1 MGADMG
7 ADVGSDD
14 NEPYGDSKF
23 LAVRDSTI
31 KNLRSSEKDTKHK
44 IIEKMLTLQHNM
56 KYNRHLLSVY
66 MKAKELFDKMVEE
79 HRMQIHSLEE
89 IYHHLND
96 LIRENLSAKRIKSK
110 KDAAGVTSSTMT
122 ELMKDKKR
130 IGALLKK
137 MRDSYEK
144 LMNVD
149 TVIGVTIQQINEIT
163 FMDDEDGERGEGNDT
178 DGQDEDETEGDD
190 TDGQEEDETEGDD
203 TEDDDTEGAEG
214 EDDDTE
220 DDDAEGTEGEDGDED
235 DEDDDEEEDEDD
247 DEEETE
253 EDYEDED
260 DDTEDDEGAEGAE
273 GAEDD
278 EGADDA
284 EDDEDDADGELEE
297 EEDDDDDEDDEE
309 TEEDEDDDTE
319 DDDTED
325 DDRQSKDNKFIS
337 VF

>member
-1 MGADMG
+1 MKKISRRRNDSKDKDKDKDADAGADAG
-7 ADVGSDD
+7 ADD

-23 LAVRDSTI
+23 LAMRDSTI

-89 IYHHLND
+89 IHHHLNH

-110 KDAAGVTSSTMT
+110 KDAAGMTSSTMT

-130 IGALLKK
+130 IGTLLKK

-144 LMNVD
+144 LMNID

-163 FMDDEDGERGEGNDT
+163 FMDDEDGERGEGNET
-178 DGQDEDETEGDD
+178 DGQEEETEGDDTEGDDGDYEDDETEGDEGDYEDDETEGDD
-190 TDGQEEDETEGDD
+190 AEEDETEGDD
-203 TEDDDTEGAEG
+203 TES
-214 EDDDTE
+214 
-220 DDDAEGTEGEDGDED
+220 
-235 DEDDDEEEDEDD
+235 DEEEDDD
-247 DEEETE
+247 

-260 DDTEDDEGAEGAE
+260 DTEGDEDDEAEEDDTEDDE
-273 GAEDD
+273 
-278 EGADDA
+278 
-284 EDDEDDADGELEE
+284 DEDEE
-297 EEDDDDDEDDEE
+297 EE
-309 TEEDEDDDTE
+309 TEDEDETEGDDGE
-319 DDDTED
+319 KDDGEKDD
-325 DDRQSKDNKFIS
+325 DDRQSNDNNMFIG

>member
-1 MGADMG
+1 MKKISRRRNESKDKDKHADAG
-7 ADVGSDD
+7 ADVGADD

-23 LAVRDSTI
+23 LAMRDSTI

-89 IYHHLND
+89 IHHHLNH

-144 LMNVD
+144 LMNID

-163 FMDDEDGERGEGNDT
+163 FMDDEKNNGNDT
-178 DGQDEDETEGDD
+178 DGQ
-190 TDGQEEDETEGDD
+190 EEETEGDD
-203 TEDDDTEGAEG
+203 TEGDYGDEGD
-214 EDDDTE
+214 EDDE
-220 DDDAEGTEGEDGDED
+220 GDDGQEEETDGDDEGDED
-235 DEDDDEEEDEDD
+235 DEDTEGEDHGDEEE
-247 DEEETE
+247 EE
-253 EDYEDED
+253 
-260 DDTEDDEGAEGAE
+260 DDTEDEA
-273 GAEDD
+273 
-278 EGADDA
+278 DA
-284 EDDEDDADGELEE
+284 EGELEE
-297 EEDDDDDEDDEE
+297 EDDEREADEDDEVDD
-309 TEEDEDDDTE
+309 TDVEEDDH
-319 DDDTED
+319 
-325 DDRQSKDNKFIS
+325 QQDNNMFIG

>member
-1 MGADMG
+1 MKKISRRRNDSKDKDKDKHTDMG
-7 ADVGSDD
+7 ADIGSDD

-89 IYHHLND
+89 IHHHLND

-110 KDAAGVTSSTMT
+110 KDAAGMTSSTMT

-163 FMDDEDGERGEGNDT
+163 FMEDENGERGEGNDT

-190 TDGQEEDETEGDD
+190 TDGQEEEETEGDD
-203 TEDDDTEGAEG
+203 TEDDEDTEG
-214 EDDDTE
+214 EDDE
-220 DDDAEGTEGEDGDED
+220 NEDED
-235 DEDDDEEEDEDD
+235 DGDGDEEEDEDD
-247 DEEETE
+247 GDGDE

-260 DDTEDDEGAEGAE
+260 DDT
-273 GAEDD
+273 EDD

-297 EEDDDDDEDDEE
+297 EDDDEDEDDEE
-309 TEEDEDDDTE
+309 TEEDEDNDDTE
-319 DDDTED
+319 DDDDED
-325 DDRQSKDNKFIS
+325 DDRQSKNNMFIG

>member
-1 MGADMG
+1 MKKISRRRNDSKDKDKDKHTDMGADMG
-7 ADVGSDD
+7 ADD

-23 LAVRDSTI
+23 LAMRDSTI

-89 IYHHLND
+89 IHHHLNH
-96 LIRENLSAKRIKSK
+96 LIRENLSAKRIKGK

-163 FMDDEDGERGEGNDT
+163 FMEDENGERGEGNDI
-178 DGQDEDETEGDD
+178 
-190 TDGQEEDETEGDD
+190 DGQEEEETEDDEEDYEDDEEEGDD
-203 TEDDDTEGAEG
+203 EEDYEDDEDTEG
-214 EDDDTE
+214 DDDTE
-220 DDDAEGTEGEDGDED
+220 DD
-235 DEDDDEEEDEDD
+235 
-247 DEEETE
+247 EETE
-253 EDYEDED
+253 ED
-260 DDTEDDEGAEGAE
+260 EDDEGAEGAE
-273 GAEDD
+273 G
-278 EGADDA
+278 
-284 EDDEDDADGELEE
+284 
-297 EEDDDDDEDDEE
+297 DEDDEE
-309 TEEDEDDDTE
+309 TEEDEDDEDDEDDEETEEE
-319 DDDTED
+319 DDDEDDEDTDEDYED
-325 DDRQSKDNKFIS
+325 DDEDDNLQSNDNMFIG

>member
-1 MGADMG
+1 MKKISRRRNDSKDKDKDKDKHADMG
-7 ADVGSDD
+7 ADD

-23 LAVRDSTI
+23 LAMRDSTI

-89 IYHHLND
+89 IHHHLNH

-110 KDAAGVTSSTMT
+110 KDAAGMTSSTMT

-144 LMNVD
+144 LMNID

-163 FMDDEDGERGEGNDT
+163 FMDDEDGERGEGNY
-178 DGQDEDETEGDD
+178 
-190 TDGQEEDETEGDD
+190 TDGQEEETEGDEVDYEDDETEGDD
-203 TEDDDTEGAEG
+203 TEGDEEE
-214 EDDDTE
+214 EDDD
-220 DDDAEGTEGEDGDED
+220 
-235 DEDDDEEEDEDD
+235 
-247 DEEETE
+247 

-260 DDTEDDEGAEGAE
+260 DTEGDEDDEAEEDDTEDENENEDETEDEDDTENEDETEDDE
-273 GAEDD
+273 D
-278 EGADDA
+278 
-284 EDDEDDADGELEE
+284 EE
-297 EEDDDDDEDDEE
+297 EEETEDEDE
-309 TEEDEDDDTE
+309 TEEDDTE
-319 DDDTED
+319 GDDGEKD
-325 DDRQSKDNKFIS
+325 DDRQSNDNNMFIG

>member
-1 MGADMG
+1 MKLPRRRNQRKDAAGEAGAADKDADTDADMG
-7 ADVGSDD
+7 ED
-14 NEPYGDSKF
+14 NKLYGDSKF
-23 LAVRDSTI
+23 LAMRDSTI

-89 IYHHLND
+89 IHHHLNHI
-96 LIRENLSAKRIKSK
+96 IRENLSAKRIRTK
-110 KDAAGVTSSTMT
+110 KDVAAGASYSSSTMS

-163 FMDDEDGERGEGNDT
+163 FMDEGEEAGDDDDDGEEYEDEDGEEYEDDGE
-178 DGQDEDETEGDD
+178 DGEEDEEYEDEDEG
-190 TDGQEEDETEGDD
+190 EEDEGE
-203 TEDDDTEGAEG
+203 EDEPEDEPEDEDEEDG
-214 EDDDTE
+214 EDE
-220 DDDAEGTEGEDGDED
+220 DEDEEDSEDED
-235 DEDDDEEEDEDD
+235 DSDSDSEEDEDD
-247 DEEETE
+247 SDS
-253 EDYEDED
+253 DS
-260 DDTEDDEGAEGAE
+260 
-273 GAEDD
+273 
-278 EGADDA
+278 
-284 EDDEDDADGELEE
+284 
-297 EEDDDDDEDDEE
+297 
-309 TEEDEDDDTE
+309 EEDEDDSDSDSDSEE
-319 DDDTED
+319 DENDEEHED
-325 DDRQSKDNKFIS
+325 EGEEDRLQDNNMFIG

>member
-1 MGADMG
+1 MKKISRRRNDSKDKDKDKDKDKHTDMGADMG

-96 LIRENLSAKRIKSK
+96 LIRENLSANRIKSK

-178 DGQDEDETEGDD
+178 DGQEEEETEGD
-190 TDGQEEDETEGDD
+190 
-203 TEDDDTEGAEG
+203 EDDDTEGEDG
-214 EDDDTE
+214 HEDEDDE
-220 DDDAEGTEGEDGDED
+220 DED
-235 DEDDDEEEDEDD
+235 DEDDDTEGD
-247 DEEETE
+247 E
-253 EDYEDED
+253 EDYEDEDED
-260 DDTEDDEGAEGAE
+260 DDTEDDE
-273 GAEDD
+273 EDYED
-278 EGADDA
+278 E
-284 EDDEDDADGELEE
+284 DEDDDELEE
-297 EEDDDDDEDDEE
+297 EDEDDDDDEDDEE
-309 TEEDEDDDTE
+309 TEETEDDE

-325 DDRQSKDNKFIS
+325 DDRQSKDNMFIG

>member
-1 MGADMG
+1 MKKISRRRNDSKDKDKDKHADMG
-7 ADVGSDD
+7 ADVGADD

-23 LAVRDSTI
+23 LAMRDSTI

-89 IYHHLND
+89 IHHHLNH

-163 FMDDEDGERGEGNDT
+163 FMEDENGERGEGNDT
-178 DGQDEDETEGDD
+178 EGDDGQEEETEDDEEDYEDDEEDYEDDEEEGDDDEDYEDDD
-190 TDGQEEDETEGDD
+190 TDGQEEEEET
-203 TEDDDTEGAEG
+203 
-214 EDDDTE
+214 
-220 DDDAEGTEGEDGDED
+220 DGQEEEEETED
-235 DEDDDEEEDEDD
+235 DEDTDED
-247 DEEETE
+247 
-253 EDYEDED
+253 
-260 DDTEDDEGAEGAE
+260 E

-278 EGADDA
+278 EYDEDDA
-284 EDDEDDADGELEE
+284 DGELEENDEDEDDEDDADGELEE
-297 EEDDDDDEDDEE
+297 NDE
-309 TEEDEDDDTE
+309 DDTE
-319 DDDTED
+319 DDGEKD
-325 DDRQSKDNKFIS
+325 DDRQSKDNMFIG

>member
-1 MGADMG
+1 MKKISRRKNDSKDKDKHADMG
-7 ADVGSDD
+7 ADD

-23 LAVRDSTI
+23 LAIRDSTI

-89 IYHHLND
+89 IHHHLNH

-110 KDAAGVTSSTMT
+110 KDAAGMTSSTMT

-144 LMNVD
+144 LMNID

-163 FMDDEDGERGEGNDT
+163 FMDDEDGERGEGNET
-178 DGQDEDETEGDD
+178 DGQEETDGDEGDYEDDETEGD
-190 TDGQEEDETEGDD
+190 ETEGD
-203 TEDDDTEGAEG
+203 
-214 EDDDTE
+214 
-220 DDDAEGTEGEDGDED
+220 
-235 DEDDDEEEDEDD
+235 EEE
-247 DEEETE
+247 
-253 EDYEDED
+253 
-260 DDTEDDEGAEGAE
+260 
-273 GAEDD
+273 
-278 EGADDA
+278 
-284 EDDEDDADGELEE
+284 
-297 EEDDDDDEDDEE
+297 EE
-309 TEEDEDDDTE
+309 TEEDEDDDDEGDYEDEEEETEEDE
-319 DDDTED
+319 DDDDEGDYEDEEDETEGDEDETEEDETEEDETEEDETEEDEDTEEDEGDTEGDEGEKD
-325 DDRQSKDNKFIS
+325 DDRQPNDNNMFIG

>member
-1 MGADMG
+1 MKKISRRRNDSKDKDKHADVG
-7 ADVGSDD
+7 ADVGADD
-14 NEPYGDSKF
+14 DEPYGDSKF
-23 LAVRDSTI
+23 LAMRDSTI

-89 IYHHLND
+89 IHHHLNH

-110 KDAAGVTSSTMT
+110 KDASGVPSSTMT

-163 FMDDEDGERGEGNDT
+163 FMEDEKDNGHDT
-178 DGQDEDETEGDD
+178 DGQEEETDGDD
-190 TDGQEEDETEGDD
+190 TDGQEEETEDETEGDD
-203 TEDDDTEGAEG
+203 GEEEGDGDGQEEETEGDDEDDDDTEGED
-214 EDDDTE
+214 DDDTE
-220 DDDAEGTEGEDGDED
+220 GEDEDDTEGDTKDDDDEDEGDEDEGDED
-235 DEDDDEEEDEDD
+235 DEDD
-247 DEEETE
+247 
-253 EDYEDED
+253 
-260 DDTEDDEGAEGAE
+260 TEDDEDEDAEG
-273 GAEDD
+273 
-278 EGADDA
+278 
-284 EDDEDDADGELEE
+284 
-297 EEDDDDDEDDEE
+297 
-309 TEEDEDDDTE
+309 DTE
-319 DDDTED
+319 DDDEY
-325 DDRQSKDNKFIS
+325 DDRQSNDNNNMFIG

>member
-1 MGADMG
+1 MKKISRRRNDSKDKDKH
-7 ADVGSDD
+7 ADVGADAGADAGADD

-23 LAVRDSTI
+23 LAMRDSTI

-89 IYHHLND
+89 IHHHLNH

-144 LMNVD
+144 LMNID

-163 FMDDEDGERGEGNDT
+163 FMDDEKNNGDDTEGD
-178 DGQDEDETEGDD
+178 DGQEEETEGDD
-190 TDGQEEDETEGDD
+190 TDGDYGDYGDEGDEGDEGDDTEGDDTEGDD
-203 TEDDDTEGAEG
+203 TEDDDTEDDADTEG
-214 EDDDTE
+214 EDDGDE
-220 DDDAEGTEGEDGDED
+220 DVEDGEDVEDVEDGEDEGTEDE
-235 DEDDDEEEDEDD
+235 
-247 DEEETE
+247 
-253 EDYEDED
+253 
-260 DDTEDDEGAEGAE
+260 A
-273 GAEDD
+273 
-278 EGADDA
+278 DA
-284 EDDEDDADGELEE
+284 EGELEE
-297 EEDDDDDEDDEE
+297 EDDEREADEDDEVDD
-309 TEEDEDDDTE
+309 TDVEEDDH
-319 DDDTED
+319 
-325 DDRQSKDNKFIS
+325 QQDNNMFIG

>member
-1 MGADMG
+1 MKKISRRRNDSKDKDKDKHADMG
-7 ADVGSDD
+7 ADVGADD

-23 LAVRDSTI
+23 LAMRDSTI

-89 IYHHLND
+89 IHHHLNH
-96 LIRENLSAKRIKSK
+96 LIRENLSAKRIKGK

-163 FMDDEDGERGEGNDT
+163 FMEDENGERGEGNDT
-178 DGQDEDETEGDD
+178 EGDDGQEEETEDDEEDYEDDEEDYEDDEEEGDDDEDYEDDD
-190 TDGQEEDETEGDD
+190 TDGQEEEEET
-203 TEDDDTEGAEG
+203 
-214 EDDDTE
+214 
-220 DDDAEGTEGEDGDED
+220 DGQEEEEETED
-235 DEDDDEEEDEDD
+235 DEDTDED
-247 DEEETE
+247 
-253 EDYEDED
+253 
-260 DDTEDDEGAEGAE
+260 E

-278 EGADDA
+278 EYDEDDA
-284 EDDEDDADGELEE
+284 DGELEENDEDEDDEDDADGELEE
-297 EEDDDDDEDDEE
+297 NDE
-309 TEEDEDDDTE
+309 DDTE
-319 DDDTED
+319 DDGEKD
-325 DDRQSKDNKFIS
+325 DDRQSKDNMFIG

>member
-1 MGADMG
+1 MKKISRRRNDSKDKDKDKDKH
-7 ADVGSDD
+7 ADVGADD

-23 LAVRDSTI
+23 LAIRDSTI

-89 IYHHLND
+89 IHHHLNH

-110 KDAAGVTSSTMT
+110 KDAAGMTSSTMT

-178 DGQDEDETEGDD
+178 DGQEEEEETEGD
-190 TDGQEEDETEGDD
+190 EEDYEDDATEDTEGDDEDTESDEEEEETEGDEEDYEDDATEGDEGDYEDDATEGDEGDYEDDATED
-203 TEDDDTEGAEG
+203 TEETE
-214 EDDDTE
+214 
-220 DDDAEGTEGEDGDED
+220 GDED
-235 DEDDDEEEDEDD
+235 TESDEEETEETEGDEDTES

-253 EDYEDED
+253 EDEDED
-260 DDTEDDEGAEGAE
+260 TEGD
-273 GAEDD
+273 
-278 EGADDA
+278 
-284 EDDEDDADGELEE
+284 
-297 EEDDDDDEDDEE
+297 
-309 TEEDEDDDTE
+309 EDEDE
-319 DDDTED
+319 ED
-325 DDRQSKDNKFIS
+325 DDRQSNDNNMFIG

>member
-1 MGADMG
+1 MKKISRRRNDSKDKDKHADAG
-7 ADVGSDD
+7 ADVGADD

-23 LAVRDSTI
+23 LAMRDSTI

-89 IYHHLND
+89 IHHHLNH

-137 MRDSYEK
+137 MRDSYDK

-163 FMDDEDGERGEGNDT
+163 FMDDEKNNGNNTEGD
-178 DGQDEDETEGDD
+178 DGQEEETEGD
-190 TDGQEEDETEGDD
+190 EEDYEDDETEGDD
-203 TEDDDTEGAEG
+203 TEDEDTEG
-214 EDDDTE
+214 EDD
-220 DDDAEGTEGEDGDED
+220 GDG
-235 DEDDDEEEDEDD
+235 DEEEDEDD
-247 DEEETE
+247 DTE
-253 EDYEDED
+253 ED
-260 DDTEDDEGAEGAE
+260 DTEG
-273 GAEDD
+273 
-278 EGADDA
+278 
-284 EDDEDDADGELEE
+284 EDDADSELEE
-297 EEDDDDDEDDEE
+297 EDDDEDDEDE
-309 TEEDEDDDTE
+309 HDGESEEG
-319 DDDTED
+319 
-325 DDRQSKDNKFIS
+325 DDRQSNDNNMFIG

>member
-1 MGADMG
+1 MKKISRRRNDSKDKDKDKDKHTDMGADMG

-66 MKAKELFDKMVEE
+66 MKAKDLFDKMVEE

-89 IYHHLND
+89 IHHHLND

-110 KDAAGVTSSTMT
+110 KDAAGMTSSTMT

-163 FMDDEDGERGEGNDT
+163 FMEDENGERGEGN
-178 DGQDEDETEGDD
+178 D

-214 EDDDTE
+214 EDDE
-220 DDDAEGTEGEDGDED
+220 NEDED
-235 DEDDDEEEDEDD
+235 DGDGDEEEDEDD
-247 DEEETE
+247 GDGDEEEDE
-253 EDYEDED
+253 GDDDDDEDEGDDD
-260 DDTEDDEGAEGAE
+260 DDTEDDDNED
-273 GAEDD
+273 AED
-278 EGADDA
+278 

-297 EEDDDDDEDDEE
+297 EDDDEDEDDEE

-319 DDDTED
+319 DDDDDDE

>member
-1 MGADMG
+1 MKKISRRRNDSKDKDKDNDADAGADAG
-7 ADVGSDD
+7 ADD

-23 LAVRDSTI
+23 LAMRDSTI

-89 IYHHLND
+89 IHHHLNH

-110 KDAAGVTSSTMT
+110 KDAAGMTSSTMT

-130 IGALLKK
+130 IGTLLKK

-144 LMNVD
+144 LMNID

-163 FMDDEDGERGEGNDT
+163 FMDDEDGERGEGNET
-178 DGQDEDETEGDD
+178 DGQEEETEGDDTEGDDGDYEDDETEGDEGDYEDDETEGDD
-190 TDGQEEDETEGDD
+190 AEEDETEGDD
-203 TEDDDTEGAEG
+203 TES
-214 EDDDTE
+214 
-220 DDDAEGTEGEDGDED
+220 
-235 DEDDDEEEDEDD
+235 DEEEDDD
-247 DEEETE
+247 

-260 DDTEDDEGAEGAE
+260 DTEGDEDDEAEEDDTEDDE
-273 GAEDD
+273 
-278 EGADDA
+278 
-284 EDDEDDADGELEE
+284 DEDEE
-297 EEDDDDDEDDEE
+297 EE
-309 TEEDEDDDTE
+309 TEDEDETEGDDGE
-319 DDDTED
+319 KDDGEKDD
-325 DDRQSKDNKFIS
+325 DDRQSNDNNMFIG

>member
-1 MGADMG
+1 MKKISRRRNDSKDKDKHADMG
-7 ADVGSDD
+7 ADVGADD
-14 NEPYGDSKF
+14 DEPYGDSKF
-23 LAVRDSTI
+23 LAMRDSTI

-89 IYHHLND
+89 IHHHLNH

-110 KDAAGVTSSTMT
+110 KDASGVPSSTMT

-163 FMDDEDGERGEGNDT
+163 FMEDEKDNGHDT
-178 DGQDEDETEGDD
+178 DGQEEETEGDD
-190 TDGQEEDETEGDD
+190 TDGQEEEEDEDDTEGDDDEEEEDD
-203 TEDDDTEGAEG
+203 TEDDDTDGQEEEDEG
-214 EDDDTE
+214 DD
-220 DDDAEGTEGEDGDED
+220 DED
-235 DEDDDEEEDEDD
+235 DEDD
-247 DEEETE
+247 
-253 EDYEDED
+253 
-260 DDTEDDEGAEGAE
+260 TEDD
-273 GAEDD
+273 
-278 EGADDA
+278 
-284 EDDEDDADGELEE
+284 EDDEDDAEG
-297 EEDDDDDEDDEE
+297 
-309 TEEDEDDDTE
+309 DTE
-319 DDDTED
+319 DDDEY
-325 DDRQSKDNKFIS
+325 DDRQSNNDNNMFIG

>member
-1 MGADMG
+1 MKLPRRRNQRKDAAGEAGAADKDADADADADMG
-7 ADVGSDD
+7 ED
-14 NEPYGDSKF
+14 NKLYGDSKF
-23 LAVRDSTI
+23 LAMRDSTI

-89 IYHHLND
+89 IHHHLNHI
-96 LIRENLSAKRIKSK
+96 IRENLSAKRIRSK
-110 KDAAGVTSSTMT
+110 KNAVASSSMMT

-163 FMDDEDGERGEGNDT
+163 FMDEGEDAEDDDDDDGEDDDGED
-178 DGQDEDETEGDD
+178 DEEDDEGDD
-190 TDGQEEDETEGDD
+190 TDEENDEDEEYDD
-203 TEDDDTEGAEG
+203 TDE
-214 EDDDTE
+214 
-220 DDDAEGTEGEDGDED
+220 ED
-235 DEDDDEEEDEDD
+235 DEDEEYEEYEGDSEDEDEDNEDEYEDEYEEEDEDD
-247 DEEETE
+247 DIEGGESEDGEDE
-253 EDYEDED
+253 EDDDIEGGESEDDSEDED
-260 DDTEDDEGAEGAE
+260 DSDS
-273 GAEDD
+273 
-278 EGADDA
+278 
-284 EDDEDDADGELEE
+284 
-297 EEDDDDDEDDEE
+297 
-309 TEEDEDDDTE
+309 EDEDEGEE
-319 DDDTED
+319 D
-325 DDRQSKDNKFIS
+325 RLQDNNMFIG

>member
-1 MGADMG
+1 MKKISRRRNDSKDKDKDKDKHADTGA
-7 ADVGSDD
+7 DD

-23 LAVRDSTI
+23 LAMRDSTI

-89 IYHHLND
+89 IHHHLNH

-110 KDAAGVTSSTMT
+110 KDAAAGTSYSPSTMT

-144 LMNVD
+144 LMNID

-163 FMDDEDGERGEGNDT
+163 FMDDEDGERGEGNY
-178 DGQDEDETEGDD
+178 
-190 TDGQEEDETEGDD
+190 TDGQEEETEGDEVDYEDDETEGDD
-203 TEDDDTEGAEG
+203 TEGDEVE
-214 EDDDTE
+214 EDDD
-220 DDDAEGTEGEDGDED
+220 
-235 DEDDDEEEDEDD
+235 
-247 DEEETE
+247 

-260 DDTEDDEGAEGAE
+260 DTEG
-273 GAEDD
+273 
-278 EGADDA
+278 
-284 EDDEDDADGELEE
+284 
-297 EEDDDDDEDDEE
+297 DEDDEAEEDDTEDEDENEDETEDEEEEEETEDEDEETEDEDE
-309 TEEDEDDDTE
+309 TEEDDTE
-319 DDDTED
+319 GDDGEKD
-325 DDRQSKDNKFIS
+325 DDRQSNDNNMFIG

>member
-1 MGADMG
+1 MKKISRRRNDSKDKDKDKHADMG
-7 ADVGSDD
+7 ADVGADD

-23 LAVRDSTI
+23 LAMRDSTI

-89 IYHHLND
+89 IHHHLND

-110 KDAAGVTSSTMT
+110 KDAAGMTSSTMT

-163 FMDDEDGERGEGNDT
+163 FMEDENGERGEGNDT
-178 DGQDEDETEGDD
+178 EGDDGQEEETEDDD
-190 TDGQEEDETEGDD
+190 TDGQEEEEEEEEEEETEDDEEDYEDDETEGDD
-203 TEDDDTEGAEG
+203 IE
-214 EDDDTE
+214 
-220 DDDAEGTEGEDGDED
+220 GDE
-235 DEDDDEEEDEDD
+235 
-247 DEEETE
+247 TE
-253 EDYEDED
+253 
-260 DDTEDDEGAEGAE
+260 DDTEDDEETEEDEGDDTE
-273 GAEDD
+273 GDEDDADGELEENDEDEDD
-278 EGADDA
+278 ED

-297 EEDDDDDEDDEE
+297 NDEDDDDDEDDL
-309 TEEDEDDDTE
+309 
-319 DDDTED
+319 
-325 DDRQSKDNKFIS
+325 QSKDNMFIG

>member
-1 MGADMG
+1 MKLPRRRNQRKDAAGEAGAADKDTDTDADMG
-7 ADVGSDD
+7 ED
-14 NEPYGDSKF
+14 NKLYGDSKF
-23 LAVRDSTI
+23 LAMRDSTI

-89 IYHHLND
+89 IHHHLNHI
-96 LIRENLSAKRIKSK
+96 IRENLSAKRIRTK
-110 KDAAGVTSSTMT
+110 KDVAAGASYSSSTMS

-163 FMDDEDGERGEGNDT
+163 FMDEGEEAGDDDDDGEEDELEDEGEEYE
-178 DGQDEDETEGDD
+178 DEDEG
-190 TDGQEEDETEGDD
+190 EEDE
-203 TEDDDTEGAEG
+203 EDEG
-214 EDDDTE
+214 EE
-220 DDDAEGTEGEDGDED
+220 DEP
-235 DEDDDEEEDEDD
+235 EDEDD
-247 DEEETE
+247 SDSE
-253 EDYEDED
+253 EDGEGDEDEPEDED
-260 DDTEDDEGAEGAE
+260 DSDSDS
-273 GAEDD
+273 
-278 EGADDA
+278 
-284 EDDEDDADGELEE
+284 
-297 EEDDDDDEDDEE
+297 
-309 TEEDEDDDTE
+309 EEDENDEEHE
-319 DDDTED
+319 DEGDED
-325 DDRQSKDNKFIS
+325 RLQDNNMFIG

>member
-1 MGADMG
+1 MKKISRRRNESKDKDKHADMG
-7 ADVGSDD
+7 ADAGADAGADD

-23 LAVRDSTI
+23 LAMRDSTI

-89 IYHHLND
+89 IHHHLNH

-110 KDAAGVTSSTMT
+110 KDAAGVTSSTMA

-144 LMNVD
+144 LMNID

-163 FMDDEDGERGEGNDT
+163 FMDD
-178 DGQDEDETEGDD
+178 GDD
-190 TDGQEEDETEGDD
+190 AK
-203 TEDDDTEGAEG
+203 DDDTEGHE
-214 EDDDTE
+214 EEETE
-220 DDDAEGTEGEDGDED
+220 DDDENEDGEDGEGDDAEDDGDEETEDGEDDGEEEDSDGEEEDTDGEEEETEDDED
-235 DEDDDEEEDEDD
+235 DEDDEDTEGEDHGDEE
-247 DEEETE
+247 
-253 EDYEDED
+253 
-260 DDTEDDEGAEGAE
+260 DDTEDDEDEE
-273 GAEDD
+273 D
-278 EGADDA
+278 EGY
-284 EDDEDDADGELEE
+284 
-297 EEDDDDDEDDEE
+297 
-309 TEEDEDDDTE
+309 EEDEDEDEGDDEGT
-319 DDDTED
+319 DED
-325 DDRQSKDNKFIS
+325 DDRQSNNDNNMFIG

>member
-1 MGADMG
+1 MKKISRRRNDSKDKDKDKHT
-7 ADVGSDD
+7 DVGTDVGADD

-23 LAVRDSTI
+23 LAMRDSTI

-89 IYHHLND
+89 IHHHLNH

-110 KDAAGVTSSTMT
+110 KDAAGMTSSTMT

-178 DGQDEDETEGDD
+178 DGQEEEEETEDDD
-190 TDGQEEDETEGDD
+190 TDGQEEEE
-203 TEDDDTEGAEG
+203 TEDDE
-214 EDDDTE
+214 EDYE
-220 DDDAEGTEGEDGDED
+220 DDED
-235 DEDDDEEEDEDD
+235 DEDDEDIEGDDSDEDD
-247 DEEETE
+247 EDTD
-253 EDYEDED
+253 EDYEDD
-260 DDTEDDEGAEGAE
+260 
-273 GAEDD
+273 
-278 EGADDA
+278 

-297 EEDDDDDEDDEE
+297 EDEDDEDDEDEDDEDEDDEDEDDE
-309 TEEDEDDDTE
+309 TEEDEDEDTE
-319 DDDTED
+319 GDEDEED
-325 DDRQSKDNKFIS
+325 DDRQSNDNNMFIG

>member
-1 MGADMG
+1 MKKISRRRNDSKDKDKDKHADMG
-7 ADVGSDD
+7 ADVGADD

-23 LAVRDSTI
+23 LAMRDSTI

-89 IYHHLND
+89 IHHHLNH
-96 LIRENLSAKRIKSK
+96 LIRENLSAKRIKGK

-163 FMDDEDGERGEGNDT
+163 FMEDENGERGEGNDT
-178 DGQDEDETEGDD
+178 EGDDGQEEETEDDEEDYEDDEEDYEDDEEDYEDDEEEGDDDEDYEDDD
-190 TDGQEEDETEGDD
+190 TDGQEEEEET
-203 TEDDDTEGAEG
+203 
-214 EDDDTE
+214 
-220 DDDAEGTEGEDGDED
+220 DGQEEEEETED
-235 DEDDDEEEDEDD
+235 DEDTDED
-247 DEEETE
+247 
-253 EDYEDED
+253 
-260 DDTEDDEGAEGAE
+260 E

-278 EGADDA
+278 EYDEDDA
-284 EDDEDDADGELEE
+284 DGELEENDEDEDDEDDADGELEE
-297 EEDDDDDEDDEE
+297 NDE
-309 TEEDEDDDTE
+309 DDTE
-319 DDDTED
+319 DDGEKD
-325 DDRQSKDNKFIS
+325 DDRQSKDNMFIG

>member
-1 MGADMG
+1 MKKISRRRNDSKDKDKDKDKDKHTDMGADMG

-178 DGQDEDETEGDD
+178 DGQEEEETEGD
-190 TDGQEEDETEGDD
+190 
-203 TEDDDTEGAEG
+203 EDDDTEGEDG
-214 EDDDTE
+214 HEDEDDE
-220 DDDAEGTEGEDGDED
+220 DED
-235 DEDDDEEEDEDD
+235 DEDDDTEGD
-247 DEEETE
+247 E
-253 EDYEDED
+253 EDYEDEDED
-260 DDTEDDEGAEGAE
+260 DDTEDDE
-273 GAEDD
+273 EDYED
-278 EGADDA
+278 E
-284 EDDEDDADGELEE
+284 DEDDDELEE
-297 EEDDDDDEDDEE
+297 EDEDDDDDEDDEE
-309 TEEDEDDDTE
+309 TEETEDDE

-325 DDRQSKDNKFIS
+325 DDRQSKDNMFIG

>member
-1 MGADMG
+1 MKKISRRRNESKDKDKHADAGADAG
-7 ADVGSDD
+7 ADD

-23 LAVRDSTI
+23 LAMRDSTI

-89 IYHHLND
+89 IHHHLNH

-110 KDAAGVTSSTMT
+110 KDAAGVTSSTMA

-144 LMNVD
+144 LMNID

-163 FMDDEDGERGEGNDT
+163 FMDDEKNNGNNTEGD
-178 DGQDEDETEGDD
+178 DGQEEETEGDD
-190 TDGQEEDETEGDD
+190 TDGDYGDYGDEGDESEADEGDDTEGEDDGDGDDD
-203 TEDDDTEGAEG
+203 TEDDDTE
-214 EDDDTE
+214 DD
-220 DDDAEGTEGEDGDED
+220 
-235 DEDDDEEEDEDD
+235 EDEDD
-247 DEEETE
+247 GD
-253 EDYEDED
+253 
-260 DDTEDDEGAEGAE
+260 
-273 GAEDD
+273 
-278 EGADDA
+278 
-284 EDDEDDADGELEE
+284 DDEDDADGELEE
-297 EEDDDDDEDDEE
+297 EDDEDDEDEEDEEDEDDEDDDDDES
-309 TEEDEDDDTE
+309 DTE
-319 DDDTED
+319 GTDED
-325 DDRQSKDNKFIS
+325 DDRQSNNDNNMFIG

>member
-1 MGADMG
+1 MKKISRRRNESKDKDKH
-7 ADVGSDD
+7 ADVGADAGADD

-23 LAVRDSTI
+23 LAMRDSTI

-89 IYHHLND
+89 IHHHLNH

-110 KDAAGVTSSTMT
+110 KDAAGMTSSTMT

-163 FMDDEDGERGEGNDT
+163 FMEDEKNNGDDAEGD
-178 DGQDEDETEGDD
+178 DGQEEETEGDEEDYEDDETEGDD
-190 TDGQEEDETEGDD
+190 TDGDYGDEADESEADEDDDTEGDD
-203 TEDDDTEGAEG
+203 TEDDEDTEG
-214 EDDDTE
+214 EDD
-220 DDDAEGTEGEDGDED
+220 GDG
-235 DEDDDEEEDEDD
+235 DEEEDEDD
-247 DEEETE
+247 DTE
-253 EDYEDED
+253 EDDTEDTEGEDDADSELEEEDDGEDED
-260 DDTEDDEGAEGAE
+260 DEDEH
-273 GAEDD
+273 
-278 EGADDA
+278 
-284 EDDEDDADGELEE
+284 DGESEE
-297 EEDDDDDEDDEE
+297 G
-309 TEEDEDDDTE
+309 
-319 DDDTED
+319 
-325 DDRQSKDNKFIS
+325 DDRQSNDNNMFIG

>member
-1 MGADMG
+1 MKKISRRRNDSKDKDKHADAGADAG
-7 ADVGSDD
+7 ADD

-23 LAVRDSTI
+23 LAMRDSTI

-89 IYHHLND
+89 IHHHLNH

-163 FMDDEDGERGEGNDT
+163 FMDDEKNNGNNTEGD
-178 DGQDEDETEGDD
+178 DGQEEETEGDD
-190 TDGQEEDETEGDD
+190 TDGDYGDEGDESEADEGDDTEGEDDGDGDEEEEEEEDEDD
-203 TEDDDTEGAEG
+203 TEDDDTE
-214 EDDDTE
+214 DDDTE
-220 DDDAEGTEGEDGDED
+220 DTEGEDDGD
-235 DEDDDEEEDEDD
+235 
-247 DEEETE
+247 
-253 EDYEDED
+253 
-260 DDTEDDEGAEGAE
+260 
-273 GAEDD
+273 
-278 EGADDA
+278 
-284 EDDEDDADGELEE
+284 DDEDDADGELEE
-297 EEDDDDDEDDEE
+297 EDEDDEDDEDDEE
-309 TEEDEDDDTE
+309 DEDDEDTE
-319 DDDTED
+319 GD
-325 DDRQSKDNKFIS
+325 DDRQSNDNNMFIG

>member
-1 MGADMG
+1 MKKISRRRNDSKDKDKDKHADAAVDAGAD
-7 ADVGSDD
+7 D
-14 NEPYGDSKF
+14 NKPYGDSKF
-23 LAVRDSTI
+23 LAMRDSTI

-89 IYHHLND
+89 IHHHLNHI
-96 LIRENLSAKRIKSK
+96 IRENLSAKRIKSK

-137 MRDSYEK
+137 MRDSYDK

-163 FMDDEDGERGEGNDT
+163 FMEDENGERGEGNDI
-178 DGQDEDETEGDD
+178 EGD
-190 TDGQEEDETEGDD
+190 EEDYED
-203 TEDDDTEGAEG
+203 DDDTEGDDGDEEDEDTEG
-214 EDDDTE
+214 DDGDEEDYEDDDDIEGDEDTEGDE
-220 DDDAEGTEGEDGDED
+220 DDEDTEGDDDEDTEGDEDEDTEGDEDEDTEGDED
-235 DEDDDEEEDEDD
+235 DEDDEDD
-247 DEEETE
+247 
-253 EDYEDED
+253 
-260 DDTEDDEGAEGAE
+260 
-273 GAEDD
+273 
-278 EGADDA
+278 
-284 EDDEDDADGELEE
+284 GER
-297 EEDDDDDEDDEE
+297 EEDDDL
-309 TEEDEDDDTE
+309 
-319 DDDTED
+319 
-325 DDRQSKDNKFIS
+325 QSNDNNMFIG

>member
-1 MGADMG
+1 MKKISRRRNDSKDKDKDKDKH
-7 ADVGSDD
+7 ADVGADD
-14 NEPYGDSKF
+14 NEPYGDSKI
-23 LAVRDSTI
+23 LAIRDSTI

-89 IYHHLND
+89 IHHHLNH

-163 FMDDEDGERGEGNDT
+163 FMEDEDGERGK
-178 DGQDEDETEGDD
+178 GDD
-190 TDGQEEDETEGDD
+190 ADGQEEEETEDD
-203 TEDDDTEGAEG
+203 EDDDTEGEDG
-214 EDDDTE
+214 HEDDEDEDDEDEDDDTE
-220 DDDAEGTEGEDGDED
+220 GD
-235 DEDDDEEEDEDD
+235 
-247 DEEETE
+247 E

-260 DDTEDDEGAEGAE
+260 DDTEDDEEDYE
-273 GAEDD
+273 DEDEDD
-278 EGADDA
+278 DELEEED
-284 EDDEDDADGELEE
+284 EDDEDE
-297 EEDDDDDEDDEE
+297 DEDDEE
-309 TEEDEDDDTE
+309 TEETE
-319 DDDTED
+319 DDESDESD
-325 DDRQSKDNKFIS
+325 DDRQSKDNMFIG

>member
-1 MGADMG
+1 MKKISRRRNDSKDKDKDKHADMG
-7 ADVGSDD
+7 ADVGADIGSDD

-23 LAVRDSTI
+23 LAMRDSTI

-89 IYHHLND
+89 IHHHLNH

-163 FMDDEDGERGEGNDT
+163 FMEDENGERGEGNDT
-178 DGQDEDETEGDD
+178 EGDDGQEEETEDDEEDYEDDEEDYEDDEEEGDDDEEEGDDDEDYEDDD
-190 TDGQEEDETEGDD
+190 TDGQEEEEET
-203 TEDDDTEGAEG
+203 
-214 EDDDTE
+214 
-220 DDDAEGTEGEDGDED
+220 DGQEEEEETED
-235 DEDDDEEEDEDD
+235 DEDTDED
-247 DEEETE
+247 
-253 EDYEDED
+253 
-260 DDTEDDEGAEGAE
+260 E

-278 EGADDA
+278 EY
-284 EDDEDDADGELEE
+284 DEDDADGELEE
-297 EEDDDDDEDDEE
+297 NDEDEDDEDEDDEE
-309 TEEDEDDDTE
+309 TEEDDDDTE
-319 DDDTED
+319 DDDDED
-325 DDRQSKDNKFIS
+325 DDRQSKDNMFIG

>member
-1 MGADMG
+1 MKLPRRRNQRKDAAGA
-7 ADVGSDD
+7 ADKDADADIGDD
-14 NEPYGDSKF
+14 NESYGDSKF
-23 LAVRDSTI
+23 LAMRDSTI

-89 IYHHLND
+89 IHHHLNH

-110 KDAAGVTSSTMT
+110 KDAAAGTSYSPSTMT

-163 FMDDEDGERGEGNDT
+163 FMDDGDDAKDDDTEGHEEEEGD
-178 DGQDEDETEGDD
+178 TEGDD
-190 TDGQEEDETEGDD
+190 EDTEDDDTEGENDD
-203 TEDDDTEGAEG
+203 TEDDDTEG
-214 EDDDTE
+214 DD
-220 DDDAEGTEGEDGDED
+220 G
-235 DEDDDEEEDEDD
+235 EDEDD
-247 DEEETE
+247 DE
-253 EDYEDED
+253 
-260 DDTEDDEGAEGAE
+260 
-273 GAEDD
+273 
-278 EGADDA
+278 
-284 EDDEDDADGELEE
+284 
-297 EEDDDDDEDDEE
+297 
-309 TEEDEDDDTE
+309 DTE
-319 DDDTED
+319 DDDGEDEGEDEGEDDEGEDEGEKDEDEVEDEEDDTENDEDEEDEGYDEDTEGDEDEGDEDEDTEGD
-325 DDRQSKDNKFIS
+325 DDRQSNDNNMFIG

>member
-1 MGADMG
+1 MKKISRRRNDSKDKDKDKDKH
-7 ADVGSDD
+7 ADVGADD
-14 NEPYGDSKF
+14 NEPYGDSKI
-23 LAVRDSTI
+23 LAIRDSTI

-89 IYHHLND
+89 IHHHLNH

-163 FMDDEDGERGEGNDT
+163 FMEDEDGERGK
-178 DGQDEDETEGDD
+178 GDD
-190 TDGQEEDETEGDD
+190 ADGQEEEETEDD
-203 TEDDDTEGAEG
+203 EDDDTEGEDG
-214 EDDDTE
+214 HEDEDDE
-220 DDDAEGTEGEDGDED
+220 DED
-235 DEDDDEEEDEDD
+235 DEDDDTEGD
-247 DEEETE
+247 E

-260 DDTEDDEGAEGAE
+260 DDTEDDE
-273 GAEDD
+273 EDYED
-278 EGADDA
+278 E
-284 EDDEDDADGELEE
+284 DEDDDEL
-297 EEDDDDDEDDEE
+297 DEDDEE
-309 TEEDEDDDTE
+309 TEETEETEDDEDDD
-319 DDDTED
+319 ED
-325 DDRQSKDNKFIS
+325 DDRQSKDNMFIG

>member
-1 MGADMG
+1 MKKISRRRNDSKDKDKDKDKHADTGA
-7 ADVGSDD
+7 DD

-23 LAVRDSTI
+23 LAIRDSTI

-89 IYHHLND
+89 IHHHLNH

-110 KDAAGVTSSTMT
+110 KDAAGMTSSTMT

-144 LMNVD
+144 LMNID

-163 FMDDEDGERGEGNDT
+163 FMDDEDGERGEGNET
-178 DGQDEDETEGDD
+178 DGQEEETEGDDTEGDDTEGDDTEGDEGDYEDDETEGDD
-190 TDGQEEDETEGDD
+190 AEEDETEGDD
-203 TEDDDTEGAEG
+203 AES
-214 EDDDTE
+214 
-220 DDDAEGTEGEDGDED
+220 DES
-235 DEDDDEEEDEDD
+235 E
-247 DEEETE
+247 
-253 EDYEDED
+253 
-260 DDTEDDEGAEGAE
+260 
-273 GAEDD
+273 
-278 EGADDA
+278 
-284 EDDEDDADGELEE
+284 
-297 EEDDDDDEDDEE
+297 
-309 TEEDEDDDTE
+309 
-319 DDDTED
+319 ED
-325 DDRQSKDNKFIS
+325 DDRQSNDNNMFIG